1 MTVFTAEHRSR
12 LEAARERK
20 RVARQKMAAAREAVR
35 IAADHNDPGAGAH
48 AEIAL
53 ETARGEESL
62 AIELESALLHQI
74 AGVEVFSGESCLDDP
89 EVMRTLHHM
98 AHTSMPIGSVNLGA
112 YMDAEQFAASLGR
125 SGMMAAGGSP
135 SGPGPATVPP
145 DVRMQRPY
153 GVVRQLYRPVK
164 LLDVIPSSVMEGLSF
179 TYVRES
185 GSLDSGAAETA
196 EGSLKPEETG
206 LDLTNEGT
214 VVAVTVAAW
223 KKVQRQSLDDLAGLA
238 AMLQTRLTY
247 LVQRRIEAQI
257 VAGNGVGGNIL
268 GVLATTGIG
277 SIAYDATKTASDLIL
292 EGLTAVRLANAEPD
306 AILLNPTT
314 YAGMLAQKASGS
326 GERLDSS
333 GAFDSPADSVWGVPV
348 IQSAVIGTNQ
358 AICADWGRA
367 TTVYV
372 REGLNLRTSD
382 ADQDDFVRNQVTLLA
397 ESRIGLATWQPSAVC
412 EVALS

>member
-1 MTVFTAEHRSR
+1 M
-12 LEAARERK
+12 
-20 RVARQKMAAAREAVR
+20 
-35 IAADHNDPGAGAH
+35 
-48 AEIAL
+48 
-53 ETARGEESL
+53 
-62 AIELESALLHQI
+62 
-74 AGVEVFSGESCLDDP
+74 
-89 EVMRTLHHM
+89 
-98 AHTSMPIGSVNLGA
+98 
-112 YMDAEQFAASLGR
+112 
-125 SGMMAAGGSP
+125 
-135 SGPGPATVPP
+135 
-145 DVRMQRPY
+145 
-153 GVVRQLYRPVK
+153 
-164 LLDVIPSSVMEGLSF
+164 
-179 TYVRES
+179 
-185 GSLDSGAAETA
+185 
-196 EGSLKPEETG
+196 
-206 LDLTNEGT
+206 
-214 VVAVTVAAW
+214 
-223 KKVQRQSLDDLAGLA
+223 
-238 AMLQTRLTY
+238 
-247 LVQRRIEAQI
+247 
-257 VAGNGVGGNIL
+257 
-268 GVLATTGIG
+268 LATTGIG